1 MKTDSRIKRG
11 FVEAVAAAFVVAVL
25 AGCGGKR
32 TDDAALPVVQREN
45 TPPTVGYIVLKP
57 GDFADEILSN
67 GTLASYRE
75 AEVKWKATE
84 EIVRVFVKD
93 GDRVAKGQVLAQLD
107 KTDAEAGVQRSRDEM
122 VKAMLDMQDFLIGQ
136 GYQLSDTSNIPAKIR
151 DVAQLKSGYR
161 SAVLSHKAAMTVLGN
176 TTLRAPISGVIANIS
191 AKEHNGAAAGE
202 MFCKILDNSS
212 MKATFPLM
220 EDELHSVP
228 KGTIVEVALVSNEKE
243 TRTGKVETIN
253 PVVNSDGLANAT
265 AVIKSVPRNWFDGMK
280 VSVRIQKMKPSMLVV
295 PKSAVVIR
303 DGKHVAFTIRGGK
316 AYWNYVTI
324 GMENS
329 RENTKETGLSSG
341 DRVIVAGNNYLAHL
355 SQIITGRNASV
366 PQSGSG
372 K

>member
-67 GTLASYRE
+67 GTLASCRE

-122 VKAMLDMQDFLIGQ
+122 AKAMLDMQDFLIGQ

-228 KGTIVEVALVSNEKE
+228 KGTRVEVALVSNEKE

-329 RENTKETGLSSG
+329 REYTIETGLSSG
-341 DRVIVAGNNYLAHL
+341 DSVIVAGNNYLAHL
-355 SQIITGRNASV
+355 SQIITGRNAGV